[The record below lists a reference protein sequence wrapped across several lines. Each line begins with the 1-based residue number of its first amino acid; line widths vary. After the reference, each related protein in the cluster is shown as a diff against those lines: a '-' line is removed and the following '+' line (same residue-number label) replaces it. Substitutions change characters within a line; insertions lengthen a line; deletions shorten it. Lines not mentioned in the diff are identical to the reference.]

1 MSGLRLSSVT
11 IYPVKSCAPVALEHG
26 AVGPRG
32 LDFDRRWMLV
42 DAGGDTLTGRELPRL
57 LEVKAEVREGGLLLR
72 APEMPDLEVEARSD
86 GPPRRV
92 FVFDDPCEASGCGAR
107 ADRWF
112 RDYLGTECR
121 LVHMGREC
129 RRPVTGERGGR
140 PGDEVSFAD
149 ECPLLL
155 TSEASLADLDARA
168 PIEVTME
175 RFRAN
180 LVVRGA
186 PAPYDED
193 HWRRVRIGGVDF
205 DCAQA
210 CRRCVFTTIDPE
222 TGVRDAHQEPL
233 RTLSTYRRRGP
244 GGPAFGIHL
253 IPRGEGSVRAGD
265 EVEVVARG

>member
-1 MSGLRLSSVT
+1 MNALRVSKVSV
-11 IYPVKSCAPVALEHG
+11 YPVKSCAPVAMEG
-26 AVGPRG
+26 AAVAPRG

-42 DAGGDTLTGRELPRL
+42 DPEGHTLTGREFPSL
-57 LEVKAEVREGGLLLR
+57 LKVRAEIGEEGLVLR
-72 APEMPDLEVEARSD
+72 APAMPDLEIAGREE
-86 GPPRRV
+86 GPSHSV
-92 FVFDDPCEASGCGAR
+92 FVFDDPCPAFGCGPR
-107 ADRWF
+107 VDRWF
-112 RDYLGTECR
+112 AEYLGTQCR
-121 LVHMGREC
+121 LVHMGRDC
-129 RRPVTGERGGR
+129 RRPVSAEHGGR

-149 ECPLLL
+149 ECPVLL
-155 TSEASLADLDARA
+155 TSEASLADLNSRA
-168 PIEVTME
+168 PHPVPMA

-180 LVVRGA
+180 LVVSGA

-222 TGVRDAHQEPL
+222 SGARDAHQEPL

-253 IPRGEGSVRAGD
+253 IPRGEGVVRAGD
-265 EVEVVARG
+265 AVEVVERG